1 MIPINILIILNYCRD
16 LKKLVIIISVNSFVY
31 DDTDYFNRVPLRF
44 LVLISFMQ
52 LDSTVEVQYNRTQRL
67 TILPH

>member
-52 LDSTVEVQYNRTQRL
+52 FFATFGNSEGTNVETYETS
-67 TILPH
+67 